1 MKDIITGFFM
11 AWGNFSWIPCPCKI
25 WDEKS
30 RKWMLALMQM
40 AGLLAGLIQFG
51 FFGIIDYLSEYQE
64 YTSPIFLVAGIL
76 TVMPFFLT
84 GFIHLDGYMD
94 CCDAIMSR
102 RPLEDRQRI
111 LKDSRVG
118 AFAVV
123 MSICLFLLY
132 FVSMVEI
139 TTSIDDMAKMLSVS
153 MIPVVAR
160 FLASNDV
167 LRIKPMETSQY
178 KNVHGENGNIKYQR
192 VCIGVGLMVVVIYMA
207 ISYIAFKDVKYI
219 LIGAIATAIGQVCA
233 RTAAVKN
240 LGGINGDIAGYS
252 IVLGELVGVMF
263 MAFVY

>member
-40 AGLLAGLIQFG
+40 AGFMTGLIQLG
-51 FFGIIDYLSEYQE
+51 FFLIIKYLSEYHD
-64 YTSPIFLVAGIL
+64 YTTPIFLAAGIL
-76 TVMPFFLT
+76 TVMPFLLT

-102 RPLEDRQRI
+102 RPLEDRKRI

-123 MSICLFLLY
+123 MSICLFLIY
-132 FVSMVEI
+132 FVSMLEI
-139 TTSIDDMAKMLSVS
+139 VMSISNCAKMVSVA

-160 FLASNDV
+160 FFASNDV
-167 LRIKPMETSQY
+167 LRLKPMETSQY
-178 KNVHGENGNIKYQR
+178 KNVYGDNGNTKYQR
-192 VCIGVGLMVVVIYMA
+192 VCIGVGLTIVIMYIA
-207 ISYIAFKDVKYI
+207 ISYIVFAETKYVF
-219 LIGAIATAIGQVCA
+219 IGVIATAIGQVCA
-233 RTAAVKN
+233 RSIAVKN

-252 IVLGELVGVMF
+252 IVWGELVGVTS
-263 MAFVY
+263 MAIV

>member
-40 AGLLAGLIQFG
+40 AGFMTGLIQLG
-51 FFGIIDYLSEYQE
+51 FFLIIKYLSEYHD
-64 YTSPIFLVAGIL
+64 YTTPTFLEAGIL
-76 TVMPFFLT
+76 TVMPFLLT

-102 RPLEDRQRI
+102 RPLEDRKRI

-132 FVSMVEI
+132 FVSMLEI
-139 TTSIDDMAKMLSVS
+139 LCLDRPESS
-153 MIPVVAR
+153 
-160 FLASNDV
+160 ASCSWDNFS
-167 LRIKPMETSQY
+167 LL
-178 KNVHGENGNIKYQR
+178 
-192 VCIGVGLMVVVIYMA
+192 LM
-207 ISYIAFKDVKYI
+207 
-219 LIGAIATAIGQVCA
+219 
-233 RTAAVKN
+233 
-240 LGGINGDIAGYS
+240 
-252 IVLGELVGVMF
+252 
-263 MAFVY
+263 